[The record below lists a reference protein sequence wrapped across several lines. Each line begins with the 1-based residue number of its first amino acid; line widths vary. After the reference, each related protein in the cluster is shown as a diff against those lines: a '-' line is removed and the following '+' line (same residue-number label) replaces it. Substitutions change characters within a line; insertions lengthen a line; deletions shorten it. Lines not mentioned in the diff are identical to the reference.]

1 MIEVALRAE
10 RPGDE
15 AAIHALTREAFRTQ
29 QHSGGNEQDIVDAL
43 RRSGDLSLS
52 LVAERDSAIVAHIAF
67 SPVTISDGTPS
78 WYGLGPVSVTPELQG
93 EGIGST
99 LIRRGISELGATG
112 AGGIVLLG
120 DPAYYGRFG
129 FAHDRALAYPGPPAE
144 YFQRLVLAGSAPTGT
159 VTYAPAFG

>member
-1 MIEVALRAE
+1 M
-10 RPGDE
+10 
-15 AAIHALTREAFRTQ
+15 
-29 QHSGGNEQDIVDAL
+29 
-43 RRSGDLSLS
+43 
-52 LVAERDSAIVAHIAF
+52 
-67 SPVTISDGTPS
+67 TISDGTPS

-120 DPAYYGRFG
+120 DPAYYSRFG
-129 FAHDRALAYPGPPAE
+129 FAHDPALAYPGPPAE